1 VTAIVT
7 REPGFVAKTL
17 ALVRKDVRIELRAR
31 DTLPPM
37 LAFSIAVTLL
47 LAFTLPVSGDL
58 ESRYAGVLAGF
69 LWVTVL
75 FSGLI
80 GFARG
85 FEIERAGGAL
95 DTMLLVPLD
104 RSGLFFSKAL
114 ANLGAIAT
122 VEVFLLP
129 LFAMLFGAEVLSLAL
144 LVVVLLVDVGF
155 VAIGTLFAALAAQT
169 RSREL
174 ILPILALPAL
184 VPVFI
189 GAVEL
194 TSDLFVSGE
203 FGSIAEQG
211 WFGLLL
217 AFDVIFTTLG
227 ALAFD
232 YALD

>member
-1 VTAIVT
+1 MSAA
-7 REPGFVAKTL
+7 PGFVAKTA
-17 ALVRKDVRIELRAR
+17 ALTAKDLRIELRAR

-37 LAFSIAVTLL
+37 LAFSVAVALL
-47 LAFTLPVSGDL
+47 LAFTLPISGEL
-58 ESRYAGVLAGF
+58 EPRYANVLAGF

-80 GFARG
+80 GFARA
-85 FEIERAGGAL
+85 FEIERAEGAL
-95 DTMLLVPLD
+95 DAILLVPLD
-104 RSGLFFSKAL
+104 RSGLFVSKAFS
-114 ANLGAIAT
+114 NLVAIML
-122 VEVFLLP
+122 VEIILVP
-129 LFAMLFGAEVLSLAL
+129 LFALLFGAKVLSIAL
-144 LVVVLLVDVGF
+144 VCVVLLVDVGF

-174 ILPILALPAL
+174 ILPILSLPAL

-189 GAVEL
+189 AAVEL
-194 TSDLFVSGE
+194 TSDLFLGGG
-203 FGSIAEQG
+203 FGSITERG

-217 AFDVIFTTLG
+217 GFDVIFTTLG

>member
-1 VTAIVT
+1 MSAA
-7 REPGFVAKTL
+7 PGFVAKTA
-17 ALVRKDVRIELRAR
+17 ALTAKDLRIELRAR

-37 LAFSIAVTLL
+37 LAFSVAVALL
-47 LAFTLPVSGDL
+47 LAFTLPISGEL
-58 ESRYAGVLAGF
+58 EPRYASVLAGF

-80 GFARG
+80 GFARA
-85 FEIERAGGAL
+85 FEIERAEGAL
-95 DTMLLVPLD
+95 DAILLVPLD
-104 RSGLFFSKAL
+104 RSGLFVSKAFS
-114 ANLGAIAT
+114 NLVAIML
-122 VEVFLLP
+122 VEIILVP
-129 LFAMLFGAEVLSLAL
+129 LFALLFGAKVLSIAL
-144 LVVVLLVDVGF
+144 VCVVLLVDVGF

-174 ILPILALPAL
+174 ILPILSLPAL

-189 GAVEL
+189 AAVEL
-194 TSDLFVSGE
+194 TSDLFLGGG
-203 FGSIAEQG
+203 FGSITERG

-217 AFDVIFTTLG
+217 GFDVIFTTLG